1 MEMNSYFAVS
11 IDLYN
16 KKEYI
21 IRYENGTAVQDTRQL
36 GTCLFDNEWL
46 LTDDFFQAQ
55 RHLSLNKMHGYSAY
69 NVLKK
74 SCDPETACDPAEELR
89 MFYSEDRLYIAAE
102 SSTDLTLFR
111 YYLDTIYAAGLF
123 PRRCSDC
130 GKLLIGKTHLFD
142 VLCSE
147 CRKRRDYEKN
157 IRYRENHDN
166 EFETM
171 YRKVYQ
177 RWYTRIRRAKKS
189 KELPEDKLKSCADAF
204 FKYASES
211 KEIRH
216 NVNCGEISPDDF
228 SRWIDNFE
236 ASMKLKLYI

>member
-1 MEMNSYFAVS
+1 MNFAVS
-11 IDLYN
+11 LDLYS
-16 KKEYI
+16 KKEYV
-21 IRYENGTAVQDTRQL
+21 IRSENGAVTKESRPL
-36 GTCLFDNEWL
+36 GTFLFENAQL

-69 NVLKK
+69 NVLK
-74 SCDPETACDPAEELR
+74 SCPKMIDEPTDLR
-89 MFYSEDRLYIAAE
+89 VIYMEDRLYVAAE
-102 SSTDLTLFR
+102 TDSDTTLFR

-142 VLCSE
+142 VLCPE

-157 IRYRENHDN
+157 IRYKENHDN

-177 RWYTRIRRAKKS
+177 RWYTRIRRAKKN
-189 KELPEDKLKSCADAF
+189 KELPEDELKSCTDVF
-204 FKYASES
+204 FEYASES
-211 KEIRH
+211 KGIRRK
-216 NVNCGEISPDDF
+216 VSCGEISPDDF
-228 SRWIDNFE
+228 ARWIDKFE
-236 ASMKLKLYI
+236 ANMKRKLYI

>member
-36 GTCLFDNEWL
+36 GTFLFDNERL
-46 LTDDFFQAQ
+46 LTEEFFRAQ
-55 RHLSLNKMHGYSAY
+55 RHLSLNKSHGYSAY
-69 NVLKK
+69 NVLK
-74 SCDPETACDPAEELR
+74 SCSEMIDEQTDLR
-89 MFYSEDRLYIAAE
+89 MFYAEEDRLYVAAE
-102 SSTDLTLFR
+102 TDSDTTLFR

-130 GKLLIGKTHLFD
+130 GKLLIGKTHLFN
-142 VLCSE
+142 VLCPE

-177 RWYTRIRRAKKS
+177 RWYTRIRRAKKN

-211 KEIRH
+211 KEVRH
-216 NVNCGEISPDDF
+216 NVSCGEISPDDF